1 MKTRRFNVS
10 ILTLILA
17 LGAVRATWGQD
28 PRSNDTSDNEGNTGG
43 GFLSME
49 GITSGKFNTAY
60 GAAAL
65 KVNSAGTNNTAVG
78 ESSLIANTTGNGNTA
93 VGADSLSSNTLGSH
107 NTAVGDEVLVTN
119 TQGTNNT
126 AVGELAMFWNNGG
139 SDHTVVGSEAAFNNR
154 TGHNNTVLGYRA
166 LYSNV
171 SGTTNLALG
180 WNAGYYST
188 GDNNIYLANYG
199 AAGESN
205 TIRIGQSQ
213 THTFISGVAGNAIS
227 GTEVVVNSEGR
238 LGILGS
244 SVRYKDD
251 IQPMG
256 ERSQGLLHLCP
267 VTFRYKQDEQ
277 HILQYGLIAEEVAS
291 VFPELVV
298 RGPDGQV
305 ESLQYHELI
314 PMLLNELQAQARQVS
329 ELKEQNDGLQ
339 SADQKELAGLRKQNE
354 EQRAQLSS
362 LAARLQ
368 RLEAQS
374 AGIPTETNQQ

>member
-1 MKTRRFNVS
+1 MKTRRFSVC
-10 ILTLILA
+10 ILTLVLA
-17 LGAVRATWGQD
+17 LGAVRATWAQN

-43 GFLSME
+43 GFLSML
-49 GITSGKFNTAY
+49 GITTGKFNTAY

-227 GTEVVVNSEGR
+227 GTEVVVNSEGQ

-244 SVRYKDD
+244 SARYKDD

-256 ERSQGLLHLCP
+256 ERSQGLLRLRP

-277 HILQYGLIAEEVAS
+277 HIRQYGLIAEEVAS

-298 RGPDGQV
+298 HGSDGEV
-305 ESLQYHELI
+305 ESVQYHELI
-314 PMLLNELQAQARQVS
+314 PMLLNELQAQSRQVA
-329 ELKEQNDGLQ
+329 ELKEENNRLK
-339 SADQKELAGLRKQNE
+339 SSDQQELA
-354 EQRAQLSS
+354 EQRAQLSA
-362 LAARLQ
+362 LAERLG
-368 RLEAQS
+368 RLEAESVGSLTTVQH
-374 AGIPTETNQQ
+374 